1 MNFNQPTLA
10 ETQFIHIQSENVSC
24 RKLFNGSTYTGTCGN
39 KVVENFKGYQPI
51 SGLTALSRVVY
62 ELEAKQCFTSFVIQC
77 SGPCVDFQFRAL
89 VNCFN
94 STKMTTIVHPTLQY
108 NTIDKCFKSTFYDYV
123 ASS

>member
-51 SGLTALSRVVY
+51 SGLTAALSRVVY
-62 ELEAKQCFTSFVIQC
+62 ELEA
-77 SGPCVDFQFRAL
+77 
-89 VNCFN
+89 N
-94 STKMTTIVHPTLQY
+94 SVLPHLSYNVAAPVSISNFGHLLIVLTRR
-108 NTIDKCFKSTFYDYV
+108 K
-123 ASS
+123 